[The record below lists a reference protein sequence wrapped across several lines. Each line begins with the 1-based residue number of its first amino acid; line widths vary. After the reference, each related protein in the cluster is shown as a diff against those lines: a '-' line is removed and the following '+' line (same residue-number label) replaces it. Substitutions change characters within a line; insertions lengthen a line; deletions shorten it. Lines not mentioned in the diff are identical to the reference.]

1 MYVINEQTKIVNTWE
16 DNEINRQRLASGKY
30 GVIEYFGEIEYSN
43 IPEYEG
49 IMYAQGYAPMY
60 TDQELIE
67 IEKERISNL
76 EISQEKFWNFMDP
89 STRNDA
95 KIEIEKVS
103 GLENK
108 IYNSLENPTYKRDC
122 LIIEILTGIYNLSD
136 SELDLLFDS

>member
-1 MYVINEQTKIVNTWE
+1 MIH
-16 DNEINRQRLASGKY
+16 
-30 GVIEYFGEIEYSN
+30 
-43 IPEYEG
+43 
-49 IMYAQGYAPMY
+49 
-60 TDQELIE
+60 IE
-67 IEKERISNL
+67 IINNEVTRSTIFADIAQNYQNMIITDYEDYSPNNIKYIYDGTAIVLNPDYDDIIAQQEAERISNL

-89 STRNDA
+89 ITRNDA